1 VALEVPFRR
10 VFRSREDSRDAIEF
24 VEAES
29 SEVKEKC
36 GDAAPEGFEECPRG
50 RVGPR

>member
-1 VALEVPFRR
+1 MALEVPFRR
-10 VFRSREDSRDAIEF
+10 FDLAKILAMLSKLKAS
-24 VEAES
+24 ES

-36 GDAAPEGFEECPRG
+36 GDAAPEGFEECPH